1 MPVPRSVPTQS
12 LSSTTLVKKCD
23 RKLGMESTVKDSIH
37 QKTSTVKDSIRQKRN
52 RVLPHGLVTSDHVA
66 QGQGSPAAARVRDGA
81 ASCAPQTV
89 SGTRCNADSGSTT
102 LRFLSFT
109 QGRNFGQDDKAL
121 RRGEGFNGIFV
132 CLSGFALLT

>member
-1 MPVPRSVPTQS
+1 
-12 LSSTTLVKKCD
+12 
-23 RKLGMESTVKDSIH
+23 MESTVKDSIH
-37 QKTSTVKDSIRQKRN
+37 QKTSTVKDSIRQKRD
-52 RVLPHGLVTSDHVA
+52 RALPHGLVTSDHVA
-66 QGQGSPAAARVRDGA
+66 QGHGSPAAARVRDGA

-89 SGTRCNADSGSTT
+89 SDTRCNADSGSTT

-132 CLSGFALLT
+132 PATYIFPCFTRSKYCAWAISSVLCAAKSSSVNS